1 MLLSALSV
9 LMDGKCIVCSDIIS
23 ISHPLPLMCKSNE
36 QTKFK
41 GGFMRHLLL
50 SVPRSI
56 NCSSLVSAASCIL
69 MLSLYL
75 LPLVL
80 ASVLATPGAPW
91 SEEEALI
98 VKSKLYS
105 LFWNPSWA
113 SAWYL
118 ERHPELGITEWPEKK
133 SFPHAPKMLR

>member
-1 MLLSALSV
+1 
-9 LMDGKCIVCSDIIS
+9 
-23 ISHPLPLMCKSNE
+23 
-36 QTKFK
+36 
-41 GGFMRHLLL
+41 MRHLLL

-56 NCSSLVSAASCIL
+56 NCSSLVSAASCVP

-75 LPLVL
+75 LPLAL

>member
-1 MLLSALSV
+1 
-9 LMDGKCIVCSDIIS
+9 
-23 ISHPLPLMCKSNE
+23 
-36 QTKFK
+36 
-41 GGFMRHLLL
+41 MRHLLL

-56 NCSSLVSAASCIL
+56 KLFLPGLCCQYPCIP
-69 MLSLYL
+69 MLTLYL
-75 LPLVL
+75 LPLIL
-80 ASVLATPGAPW
+80 ASVLASPGAPW

-118 ERHPELGITEWPEKK
+118 ERHPELGLTEWPEKK